1 MALALGA
8 NHHNFAVTTNDLALV
23 THGFNRRSNFHTLLQ
38 LVLVSPNDA
47 TFGQIVG
54 ADFHFYRIAFDDLD
68 AFDAHLS
75 RRIGDDL
82 RAALFQ
88 FDSVGLVRQHFNHFT
103 LNLNYVFL

>member
-1 MALALGA
+1 MILHLSHMGLTDGLT
-8 NHHNFAVTTNDLALV
+8 FIL
-23 THGFNRRSNFHTLLQ
+23 SSQ
-38 LVLVSPNDA
+38 LVLVSPNDT

-68 AFDAHLS
+68 ALDAHLPG
-75 RRIGDDL
+75 RIGDDL

-88 FDSVGLVRQHFNHFT
+88 FDSVRLVRQHFYDFS

>member
-1 MALALGA
+1 MILHLS
-8 NHHNFAVTTNDLALV
+8 HM
-23 THGFNRRSNFHTLLQ
+23 GFTDGLTFILSSQ

-68 AFDAHLS
+68 ALDAHLPG
-75 RRIGDDL
+75 RIGDDL

-88 FDSVGLVRQHFNHFT
+88 FDSVRLVRQHFYDFS